1 MEEINED
8 SAREEKEDVTSEI
21 SQGKSGNIA
30 VSMKKTWR
38 DYVFEFILPFLA
50 VMAAFLL
57 NTEREDYVEHNLE
70 KQYIQSIIN
79 DLRDDAKL
87 IDEQTTFHKMRIGQ
101 MDSLMGMLE
110 YPASIKD
117 FDKLY
122 YWDKLATRNVT
133 FAHNGGTFE
142 QMKNSA
148 SFRLIRNQDAAHGII
163 NYYQKIKTIN
173 LVEEREKSDQDSYK
187 RIAVQIFDP
196 FADKHFGWKVK
207 NKPNKN
213 ISLTFSNDKFL
224 LRQLA
229 GYIQYLNTSRSR
241 LIFLKQDLKKT
252 GDGLIVTL
260 KKNYKLNEV

>member
-8 SAREEKEDVTSEI
+8 SSSEEKENIASEI
-21 SQGKSGNIA
+21 SQEKSGNIT
-30 VSMKKTWR
+30 VEMKKTWR
-38 DYVFEFILPFLA
+38 DYVFEFVLPFLA

-57 NTEREDYVEHNLE
+57 NTEREDYVERNLE

-79 DLRDDAKL
+79 DLKDDAKL

-110 YPASIKD
+110 YPTSIKD

-122 YWDKLATRNVT
+122 YLDKLATRNVT
-133 FAHNGGTFE
+133 FANNGGTFE
-142 QMKNSA
+142 QMKSSA
-148 SFRLIRNQDAAHGII
+148 SFRLIRNQEAAHGII
-163 NYYQKIKTIN
+163 DYYQKIKTIN

-196 FADKHFGWKVK
+196 FADKHFGRGAKDK
-207 NKPNKN
+207 FDKN
-213 ISLTFSNDKFL
+213 IKLTISNDKFL

-229 GYIQYLNTSRSR
+229 GYIQYLNTSRNR

-252 GDGLIVTL
+252 GTGLIVKL
-260 KKNYKLNEV
+260 KKNYKLKEI